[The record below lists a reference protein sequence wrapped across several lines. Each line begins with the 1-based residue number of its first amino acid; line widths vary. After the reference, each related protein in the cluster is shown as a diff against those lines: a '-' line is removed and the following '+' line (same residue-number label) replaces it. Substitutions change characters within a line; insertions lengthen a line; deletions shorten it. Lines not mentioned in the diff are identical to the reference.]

1 MSMSSERERFPI
13 LFCLVGPAGSGKTTL
28 AELLITQ
35 FSNSLS
41 RVITTTSRLPR
52 PGEIEGESYYFVT
65 RESFQESVANKA
77 FFEWEETHGN
87 LYGTSFEA
95 MHSIE
100 RRGEDLLLVVDIRGA
115 LNFKT
120 SFPNRTVI
128 IFLVPPSIEVLKNRV
143 ESRGTAQA
151 ELKRRLKTAEA
162 EYNLAL
168 THRDSLDYLVLND
181 DLEVATQTLTSVIR
195 AERVKLSHYNPKS
208 VETILSQGSRASDV
222 GLDPE

>member
-1 MSMSSERERFPI
+1 MSSGKERLPI

-28 AELLITQ
+28 AERLITH
-35 FSNSLS
+35 FATSLS
-41 RVITTTSRLPR
+41 RVITTTCRAPR
-52 PGEIEGESYYFVT
+52 PGEVDGESYYFVS

-128 IFLVPPSIEVLKNRV
+128 IFLVPSSIEVLRTRV

-151 ELKRRLKTAEA
+151 ELRRRLKTAET
-162 EYNLAL
+162 EYSLAL

-181 DLEVATQTLTSVIR
+181 DLELATQTLTSVIQ
-195 AERVKLSHYNPKS
+195 AERVKLSHYNAKT
-208 VETILSQGSRASDV
+208 VETILSQGSRASGDC
-222 GLDPE
+222 LDPE

>member
-1 MSMSSERERFPI
+1 MNVLSERERLPI

-28 AELLITQ
+28 AERLAVH
-35 FSNSLS
+35 FRSSLS
-41 RVITTTSRLPR
+41 RVITTTSRTPR
-52 PGEIEGESYYFVT
+52 PGEVDGESYYFVT
-65 RESFQESVANKA
+65 RESFEESVSKKA

-95 MHSIE
+95 MRSIE
-100 RRGEDLLLVVDIRGA
+100 EGGYDLLLVVDIRGA

-120 SFPNRTVI
+120 SFPNRTVV
-128 IFLVPPSIEVLKNRV
+128 IFLVPPSIKVLRDRV

-151 ELKRRLKTAEA
+151 ELKRRLKTAEG
-162 EYNLAL
+162 EYSLAL

-181 DLEVATQTLTSVIR
+181 DLEAATQTLTSVID
-195 AERVKLSHYNPKS
+195 AERVRLSHYRPQV
-208 VETILSQGSRASDV
+208 VETILCQGGRSPGV